1 MVDDPLDNVDR
12 AILFE
17 LQRDA
22 RNNTNADIAERI
34 DVSASTVGKRI
45 AQLETE
51 GVLRGYDPDIDYE
64 RAGFPLQVLFI
75 CTVSITEREALIQEA
90 LEIDTVVNVREMMTG
105 EGNVHIQ
112 VVGRTND
119 DITRSAHRIDAL
131 GFTVTDEIL
140 MRDEY
145 TRPSIMFDEPKSEMA
160 PQDREP

>member
-1 MVDDPLDNVDR
+1 MADYPLDNVDR

-34 DVSASTVGKRI
+34 DVSASTVSKRI
-45 AQLETE
+45 ARLEKE

-75 CTVSITEREALIQEA
+75 CTVSITEREEIIQQA

-112 VVGRTND
+112 VVGRTNED
-119 DITRSAHRIDAL
+119 VTQSAHRIDDL

-145 TRPSIMFDEPKSEMA
+145 TRPSILFNDPESERVS
-160 PQDREP
+160 QDREL